1 MGPQATDEE
10 LQVKVGFIGLGKM
23 GRPMTEHLLK
33 AGFTVTVHNRSRGVV
48 EELAKQGAQPADS
61 PRAVAAASEI
71 VCTCLPTPAAVEQV
85 YLGEDGLIPHARA
98 GQILVDHSTVGPE
111 LSRRL
116 AEAARQR
123 GAFFLDAP
131 ISGGPAGAAAGTL
144 TSTTASKTAKP
155 STEAVERARP
165 VFAAMGKHLH
175 HVGPNGAGSVIKLA
189 NQLMVA
195 INMAGVVEALVLATK
210 AGADPQQVLEVI
222 GTSFGGS
229 FMLQR
234 AVPLILQRRFQA
246 GTPIN
251 IILKDLG
258 LIESLAF
265 EQNVRLL
272 MGGMAKQV
280 FAEGRFL
287 GLGDL
292 DMVALVEPLER
303 MAGVRV
309 ERPQAVG
316 G

>member
-1 MGPQATDEE
+1 M
-10 LQVKVGFIGLGKM
+10 KVGFIGLGKM
-23 GRPMTEHLLK
+23 GRPMTERLLQ

-98 GQILVDHSTVGPE
+98 GQILVDHSTVGPD

-131 ISGGPAGAAAGTL
+131 ISGGPAGAAAATL
-144 TSTTASKTAKP
+144 TIMIGGEA
-155 STEAVERARP
+155 EAVERARP
-165 VFAAMGKHLH
+165 VFAAMGKNIH

-258 LIESLAF
+258 LIEGLAF

-303 MAGVRV
+303 IAGVRV
-309 ERPQAVG
+309 ERPQAAG